1 MVIWLKKPCPRT
13 YSKLFLLHI
22 GSTQAFRRP
31 SRVGLARALY
41 GFPKVV
47 VLDEKNSNLD
57 EQGEVALTHAMAQ
70 LKEENTTVIVVSHR
84 PSLLRHVDQIL
95 VMREGSVHMYGERDD
110 VLKALAEKNQ
120 VRAV

>member
-1 MVIWLKKPCPRT
+1 
-13 YSKLFLLHI
+13 
-22 GSTQAFRRP
+22 
-31 SRVGLARALY
+31 
-41 GFPKVV
+41 
-47 VLDEKNSNLD
+47 
-57 EQGEVALTHAMAQ
+57 MAQ